1 GTHLSKNRCRKDMIS
16 PICDVVPLVN
26 SLCHRAVTRRVG
38 RAWVLGKTIA
48 LRIQASQ
55 EGRDSTRSCKPHSE
69 GSIVSSKR
77 ARRAGRSRSSYCPEY
92 PLWPSPSESKATP

>member
-1 GTHLSKNRCRKDMIS
+1 MIS

-38 RAWVLGKTIA
+38 RAWALGKTIA

-55 EGRDSTRSCKPHSE
+55 EGRDSTRSCKLHSE
-69 GSIVSSKR
+69 GSIGSSKS
-77 ARRAGRSRSSYCPEY
+77 ARRAAQITVFLLPRI
-92 PLWPSPSESKATP
+92 SPVAEPKRI